1 MDILRDKSVY
11 LFLLIKLV
19 LYPAVILLIFR
30 PFVKNPV
37 FLGVMVII
45 AAMPVGSNVS
55 MINREYGEEKDSAA
69 IAKCTV
75 LSTIVSAVAIPV
87 WAAALLA

>member
-1 MDILRDKSVY
+1 
-11 LFLLIKLV
+11 
-19 LYPAVILLIFR
+19 
-30 PFVKNPV
+30 VKNPV
-37 FLGVMVII
+37 FLGVMVIV

-75 LSTIVSAVAIPV
+75 LSTVVSAIAIPV
-87 WAAALLA
+87 WAAVLLT